1 MGTAEE
7 QGKADQSTEREG
19 LAGTP
24 EQLCPKYNA
33 ELPAWQRGLGLLA
46 TAPYLLVMGFPLV

>member
-19 LAGTP
+19 RAGTP
-24 EQLCPKYNA
+24 QQLRPKYDA
-33 ELPAWQRGLGLLA
+33 ALPA
-46 TAPYLLVMGFPLV
+46 